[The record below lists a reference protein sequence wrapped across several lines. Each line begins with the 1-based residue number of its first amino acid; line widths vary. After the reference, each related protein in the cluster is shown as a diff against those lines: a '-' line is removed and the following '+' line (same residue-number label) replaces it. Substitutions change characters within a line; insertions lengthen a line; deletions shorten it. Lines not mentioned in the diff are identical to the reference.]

1 MDPADGSRCDSADAF
16 DAVCSHVLTWSG
28 RGPAWS
34 PLEGYSNADRF
45 PTLPARL
52 LFSAPAAGKF
62 VPVRPCFPGVFYPK
76 RLAVF
81 SCALYRV
88 IFPAVGENFP
98 AAPSL
103 LENPALFGP
112 WRVLKHPPE
121 GGGVPPA
128 QGPSRAHIL
137 ALGGIFFNRVPA
149 FSPCCS

>member
-1 MDPADGSRCDSADAF
+1 M
-16 DAVCSHVLTWSG
+16 
-28 RGPAWS
+28 
-34 PLEGYSNADRF
+34 
-45 PTLPARL
+45 
-52 LFSAPAAGKF
+52 
-62 VPVRPCFPGVFYPK
+62 VPVRRVQQRRPVSNAPGPIAFFCS
-76 RLAVF
+76 RCGEIRACSALFSRVF